1 MKRGENLSPLHFLIG
16 HFSRGV
22 LELWEVHCTD
32 ALAIRWYT
40 TTEGENRM
48 KMSKVYLLLFLLPS
62 LALIL
67 IFGIYPVVYNGFLSV
82 KDVTLISYIRGTA
95 RNVGSL
101 NYKAILDDP
110 LFWRSLYNTITFTL
124 LSIVLQM
131 VVGFLL
137 ALLFNYE
144 FPLKGFLQALVMIP
158 WVMPIMVSGSFF
170 RWFLSDNGFLNNFL
184 AALGWIQEPV
194 RWISSEQLVVYSL
207 TAVNIWLGIP
217 FNFILLYTGMQQI
230 PEELYEGADIDGAS
244 GWQKVLYITLP
255 MLRPVIIATFVLG
268 CILTFKVFD
277 LVWIITKGG
286 PGGASHLLS
295 TFSYSLAFDRFQFGK
310 SAAVLILMQIIVILF
325 VGFSNRIRL
334 EER

>member
-1 MKRGENLSPLHFLIG
+1 
-16 HFSRGV
+16 
-22 LELWEVHCTD
+22 
-32 ALAIRWYT
+32 
-40 TTEGENRM
+40 M

>member
-1 MKRGENLSPLHFLIG
+1 
-16 HFSRGV
+16 
-22 LELWEVHCTD
+22 
-32 ALAIRWYT
+32 
-40 TTEGENRM
+40 M
-48 KMSKVYLLLFLLPS
+48 KMSRMYLLLFLLPS

-67 IFGIYPVVYNGFLSV
+67 IFGIYPVIYNGFLSV
-82 KDVTLISYIRGTA
+82 KDVNLISYIRGTA
-95 RNVGSL
+95 RSVGSL
-101 NYKAILDDP
+101 NYKTILDDP
-110 LFWRSLYNTITFTL
+110 LFWRSLYNTVLFTL
-124 LSIVLQM
+124 LSILLQM

-170 RWFLSDNGFLNNFL
+170 RWFLSDNGFLNNLL
-184 AALGWIQEPV
+184 ATIGWIQEPV
-194 RWISSEQLVVYSL
+194 RWISSERLVIYSL

-217 FNFILLYTGMQQI
+217 FNFILLYTGMQQV

-244 GWQKVLYITLP
+244 GWQKVFHITLP
-255 MLRPVIIATFVLG
+255 MLKPVIIATFVLG

-310 SAAVLILMQIIVILF
+310 SAAVLILMQIVVILF
-325 VGFSNRIRL
+325 VGFSSRIRL

>member
-1 MKRGENLSPLHFLIG
+1 
-16 HFSRGV
+16 
-22 LELWEVHCTD
+22 
-32 ALAIRWYT
+32 
-40 TTEGENRM
+40 M
-48 KMSKVYLLLFLLPS
+48 KMSKFYLLLFLLPS

-95 RNVGSL
+95 RDVGSL

-110 LFWRSLYNTITFTL
+110 LFWRSLYNTIIFTL

-184 AALGWIQEPV
+184 ASLGWIQEPV
-194 RWISSEQLVVYSL
+194 RWISSERLVIYSL

-244 GWQKVLYITLP
+244 GWQKVLHITLP

-310 SAAVLILMQIIVILF
+310 SAAVLILMQIIVVLF
-325 VGFSNRIRL
+325 VGFSSRIRL

>member
-1 MKRGENLSPLHFLIG
+1 MKISK
-16 HFSRGV
+16 
-22 LELWEVHCTD
+22 T
-32 ALAIRWYT
+32 ALA
-40 TTEGENRM
+40 
-48 KMSKVYLLLFLLPS
+48 LFLLPS
-62 LALIL
+62 LALIF
-67 IFGIYPVVYNGFLSV
+67 IFGIYPVVYNVFLSL
-82 KDVTLISYIRGTA
+82 KDVNLISYIRGTA

-110 LFWRSLYNTITFTL
+110 LFWKSLSNTIIFTL
-124 LSIVLQM
+124 ISILLQM

-170 RWFLSDNGFLNNFL
+170 RWFLNDNGFLNNFL
-184 AALGWIQEPV
+184 TALGWIKEPIP
-194 RWISSEQLVVYSL
+194 WITDKNLVIYSL
-207 TAVNIWLGIP
+207 TAVNVWLGIP

-230 PEELYEGADIDGAS
+230 PEELYEGADIDGAA

-255 MLRPVIIATFVLG
+255 MLKPVIIATFILG

-277 LVWIITKGG
+277 LVWIVTKGG

-310 SAAVLILMQIIVILF
+310 SAAVLVLMQIIVILF
-325 VGFSNRIRL
+325 VGISNRVRL
-334 EER
+334 EET

>member
-1 MKRGENLSPLHFLIG
+1 MKISK
-16 HFSRGV
+16 
-22 LELWEVHCTD
+22 T
-32 ALAIRWYT
+32 ALA
-40 TTEGENRM
+40 
-48 KMSKVYLLLFLLPS
+48 LFLLPS
-62 LALIL
+62 LALIF
-67 IFGIYPVVYNGFLSV
+67 IFGIYPIVYNVFLSL
-82 KDVTLISYIRGTA
+82 KDVNLISYIRGTA

-110 LFWRSLYNTITFTL
+110 LFWKSLSNTIIFTL
-124 LSIVLQM
+124 ISILLQM

-144 FPLKGFLQALVMIP
+144 FPLKGILQALVMIP

-170 RWFLSDNGFLNNFL
+170 RWFLNDNGFLNNFL
-184 AALGWIQEPV
+184 TALGWIKEPV
-194 RWISSEQLVVYSL
+194 RWITDKNLVIYSL
-207 TAVNIWLGIP
+207 TAVNVWLGIP

-230 PEELYEGADIDGAS
+230 PEELYEGADIDGAA

-255 MLRPVIIATFVLG
+255 MLKPVIIATFILG

-277 LVWIITKGG
+277 LVWIVTKGG

-310 SAAVLILMQIIVILF
+310 STAVLVLMQIIVILF
-325 VGFSNRIRL
+325 VGISNRVRL

>member
-1 MKRGENLSPLHFLIG
+1 M
-16 HFSRGV
+16 
-22 LELWEVHCTD
+22 
-32 ALAIRWYT
+32 
-40 TTEGENRM
+40 
-48 KMSKVYLLLFLLPS
+48 
-62 LALIL
+62 
-67 IFGIYPVVYNGFLSV
+67 

-95 RNVGSL
+95 RGVGSL

-124 LSIVLQM
+124 LSILLQM
-131 VVGFLL
+131 TVGFLL

-144 FPLKGFLQALVMIP
+144 FPLKGFFQALVMIP

-170 RWFLSDNGFLNNFL
+170 RWFLSDNGFLNNL
-184 AALGWIQEPV
+184 LTTLGWIQEPV
-194 RWISSEQLVVYSL
+194 RWITSERLVIYSL
-207 TAVNIWLGIP
+207 TTVNIWLGIP
-217 FNFILLYTGMQQI
+217 FNFILLYTGMQQV

-244 GWQKVLYITLP
+244 GWQKVTHITLP
-255 MLRPVIIATFVLG
+255 MLKPVIIATFVLG

>member
-1 MKRGENLSPLHFLIG
+1 MKISKT
-16 HFSRGV
+16 S
-22 LELWEVHCTD
+22 
-32 ALAIRWYT
+32 LA
-40 TTEGENRM
+40 
-48 KMSKVYLLLFLLPS
+48 LFLLPS
-62 LALIL
+62 LALIF
-67 IFGIYPVVYNGFLSV
+67 IFGIYPVVYNVFLSL
-82 KDVTLISYIRGTA
+82 KDVNLISYIRGTA

-110 LFWRSLYNTITFTL
+110 LFWKSLSNTIIFTL
-124 LSIVLQM
+124 ISILLQM

-170 RWFLSDNGFLNNFL
+170 RWFLNDNGFLNNFL
-184 AALGWIQEPV
+184 TALGWIKEPV
-194 RWISSEQLVVYSL
+194 RWITGKNLVIYSL
-207 TAVNIWLGIP
+207 TGVNVWLGIP

-230 PEELYEGADIDGAS
+230 PEELYEGADIDGAA

-255 MLRPVIIATFVLG
+255 MLKPVIIATFILG

-277 LVWIITKGG
+277 LVWIVTKGG

-310 SAAVLILMQIIVILF
+310 SAAVLVLMQIIVILF
-325 VGFSNRIRL
+325 VWFSNRVRL